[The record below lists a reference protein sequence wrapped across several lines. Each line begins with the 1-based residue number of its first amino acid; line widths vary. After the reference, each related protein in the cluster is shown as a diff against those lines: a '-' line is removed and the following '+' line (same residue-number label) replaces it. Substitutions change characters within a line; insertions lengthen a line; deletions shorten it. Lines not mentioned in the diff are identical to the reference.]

1 MTPIPWHSIWSMTES
16 KKEFRRRVRTLP
28 RKVDDGAL
36 CRYVLESEWFL
47 QADTVM
53 AYAAIPPEVD
63 LSLVLE
69 AILAAGKTLVLP
81 RCEEDGIMT
90 ARRIDDLGQLVSGAY
105 GIPEP
110 TPDAPVISAKEIV
123 LILVP
128 GLAFDAAGRRLG
140 RGKGYYDRFLADF
153 CGKTMGICGQ
163 LMQEIPVEPHD
174 ITMDAIATDH
184 GIIFCGMEGEA

>member
-16 KKEFRRRVRTLP
+16 KKEFRRRVRALP
-28 RKVDDGAL
+28 HKVDDGAL
-36 CRYVLESEWFL
+36 CRFLLESEWFL

-63 LSLVLE
+63 LSTVLE
-69 AILAAGKTLVLP
+69 AILAAGKTLILP
-81 RCEEDGIMT
+81 RCEEDGVMT

-110 TPDAPVISAKEIV
+110 TTDAPVLSAKEIA

-140 RGKGYYDRFLADF
+140 RGKGYYDRFLAGF

-163 LMQEIPVEPHD
+163 LIQEIPVEPHD

>member
-1 MTPIPWHSIWSMTES
+1 MTES
-16 KKEFRRRVRTLP
+16 KKEFRRRVRALP

-36 CRYVLESEWFL
+36 CRYVLKSEWFL

-63 LSLVLE
+63 LSPVLE
-69 AILAAGKTLVLP
+69 AILATGKTLVLP

-110 TPDAPVISAKEIV
+110 TSDAPVILAKEIA

-153 CGKTMGICGQ
+153 CGKNMGICGQ